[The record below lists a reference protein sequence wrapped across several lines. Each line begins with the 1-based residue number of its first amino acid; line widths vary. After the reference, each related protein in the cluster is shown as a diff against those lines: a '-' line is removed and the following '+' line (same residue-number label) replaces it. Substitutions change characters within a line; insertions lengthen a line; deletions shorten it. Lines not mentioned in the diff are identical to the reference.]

1 MQWKQLVTDENN
13 KKTAVQ
19 ISYEYYGELI
29 DDLLVRVNIES
40 RREKDGYF
48 WPNCATHFGLSVPVI
63 PDQTV
68 PLVSVWFVPIDI
80 ELKDPFGLICATL
93 RDQV

>member
-29 DDLLVRVNIES
+29 DDLLVHVNIES
-40 RREKDGYF
+40 WREKETYS
-48 WPNCATHFGLSVPVI
+48 L
-63 PDQTV
+63 
-68 PLVSVWFVPIDI
+68 
-80 ELKDPFGLICATL
+80 
-93 RDQV
+93 